1 MEASELSTVSDDLDS
16 IRRSDEETEYEFW
29 FARDLMPALGYTNW
43 ESFAKVVEK
52 AQESCRLAGLPEDNH
67 FRQATKM
74 VAIGSGASRPIEDIM
89 LSRFASYLVA
99 QNGDSKKTQ
108 VAVAQAYF
116 AVQTRKMELIEDHI
130 RTVERLEY
138 REQLRLSEK
147 ALSDVFAGHGIKGEA
162 FGIIRSKGD
171 RAFFGGQT
179 TQQMKTRYG
188 ISKSRPLGDF
198 LPSLTLS
205 AKTLINEMSKYNIDR
220 ESLQGESAVTKE
232 HVNNSTTVRDMLGQR
247 GITPE
252 DLPAEEDITK
262 IERKH
267 KQAQDNLKKSSL
279 PALDQ

>member
-1 MEASELSTVSDDLDS
+1 MKFLTHLTFIGETIMEASELAAVADGLDS
-16 IRRSDEETEYEFW
+16 IRKADDETEFEFW
-29 FARDLMPALGYTNW
+29 FARDLMPALGYSNW

-52 AQESCRLAGLPEDNH
+52 AQESCRLAGIPEDNH

-74 VAIGSGASRPIEDIM
+74 VSIGSGANRSIENIM

-99 QNGDSKKTQ
+99 QNGDSKKAQ

-116 AVQTRKMELIEDHI
+116 AVQTRKMELIEEHI

-147 ALSDVFAGHGIKGEA
+147 VLSEVFAGHGIKGES

-179 TQQMKTRYG
+179 TQQMKDRYG

-205 AKTLINEMSKYNIDR
+205 AKTLINEMSKFNIDR
-220 ESLQGESAVTKE
+220 DALQGKTAVTRE
-232 HVNNSTTVRDMLGQR
+232 HVSNSTSVREMLGKR
-247 GITPE
+247 GHHSRRSPCRGRYRQNRT
-252 DLPAEEDITK
+252 
-262 IERKH
+262 
-267 KQAQDNLKKSSL
+267 
-279 PALDQ
+279 